1 MADLTI
7 TAANVAK
14 GTNAAVTSTYLA
26 GASITAG
33 QAVYLDTTTS
43 TMKLADADA
52 LASSA
57 AFGIALN
64 SAATGQP
71 IAVQRSGSIT
81 IGATV
86 ATGVAYYVSTTAGG
100 ICLESDLSTG
110 DFPHFLGF
118 ATSTTVID
126 LNPKAC
132 GVAKA

>member
-7 TAANVAK
+7 TAASVAK
-14 GTNAAVTSTYLA
+14 GTNASVVSSYLA

-33 QAVYLDTTTS
+33 QSVYLDSVTNTI
-43 TMKLADADA
+43 KLADADA

-57 AFGIALN
+57 AVGVALN
-64 SAATGQP
+64 NAASGQP
-71 IAVQRSGSIT
+71 IVYQRSGNIT
-81 IGATV
+81 IGSTV
-86 ATGVAYYVSTTAGG
+86 AVGVAYYVSTTAGG

-118 ATSTTVID
+118 ATSTTVIALD
-126 LNPKAC
+126 PKAC

>member
-52 LASSA
+52 LASSE
-57 AFGIALN
+57 AFGVALN

-118 ATSTTVID
+118 ATSTTVIALD
-126 LNPKAC
+126 PKAC

>member
-7 TAANVAK
+7 TAASVAA
-14 GTNAAVTSTYLA
+14 GANAALVNQYLA
-26 GASITAG
+26 GATITQG
-33 QAVYLDTTTS
+33 QAVYVDSTTNTV
-43 TMKLADADA
+43 KLADADA

-57 AFGIALN
+57 ATGIALN
-64 SAATGQP
+64 AASAGQP
-71 IAVQRSGSIT
+71 ITYQRYGNIT

-86 ATGVAYYVSTTAGG
+86 AVGVAYYVSTTAGA

-118 ATSTTVID
+118 ATSTTVIALD
-126 LNPKAC
+126 PKAC

>member
-7 TAANVAK
+7 TAANVAA
-14 GTNAAVTSTYLA
+14 GTNASKVNSYLA

-33 QAVYLDTTTS
+33 QAIYLDDATG
-43 TMKLADADA
+43 TMKLADADT
-52 LASSA
+52 LAASEA
-57 AFGIALN
+57 KGIALN
-64 SAATGQP
+64 SASTGQP
-71 IAVQRSGSIT
+71 ISYQRSGNIT

-86 ATGVAYYVSTTAGG
+86 AVGVAYYVSTTAGG

-118 ATSTTVID
+118 ATSTTVIALD
-126 LNPKAC
+126 PKAC

>member
-7 TAANVAK
+7 TAASVAA
-14 GTNAAVTSTYLA
+14 GTNASKVSSYLA

-33 QAVYLDTTTS
+33 DSVYLDASDNTI
-43 TMKLADADA
+43 KLADADA

-64 SAATGQP
+64 SASAGQP
-71 IAVQRSGSIT
+71 ITVQRSGNIT

-86 ATGVAYYVSTTAGG
+86 VTGKAYYVSTTAGK

-118 ATSTTVID
+118 ATSTTVIALD
-126 LNPKAC
+126 PKAC

>member
-14 GTNAAVTSTYLA
+14 GTNAAVVTSYLA

-33 QAVYLDTTTS
+33 QSVYLDSATNTI
-43 TMKLADADA
+43 KLADADA

-57 AFGIALN
+57 AVGVSLN
-64 SAATGQP
+64 AAASGQP
-71 IAVQRSGSIT
+71 ITDQRSGNIT

-86 ATGVAYYVSTTAGG
+86 AVGVAYYVSTTAGG
-100 ICLESDLSTG
+100 ICLESDLATG

-118 ATSTTVID
+118 ATSTTVIALD
-126 LNPKAC
+126 PKAC

>member
-1 MADLTI
+1 MADLSI
-7 TAANVAK
+7 TAASVAK
-14 GTNAAVTSTYLA
+14 GTNASVTSTYLA

-33 QAVYLDTTTS
+33 QAVYQDTTDS

-52 LASSA
+52 LLSSA
-57 AFGIALN
+57 AFGVALN
-64 SAATGQP
+64 SAASGQP
-71 IAVQRSGSIT
+71 IAVQRQGNIT

-86 ATGVAYYVSTTAGG
+86 VTGKAYYVSTTPGA

-118 ATSTTVID
+118 ATSTTVIALD
-126 LNPKAC
+126 PKAC

>member
-1 MADLTI
+1 MADLSI

-14 GTNAAVTSTYLA
+14 GANAAVVSSYLA

-33 QAVYLDTTTS
+33 QSVYLDATTGTI
-43 TMKLADADA
+43 KLADADA
-52 LASSA
+52 LASSDA
-57 AFGIALN
+57 VGVALN
-64 SAATGQP
+64 NAASGQP
-71 IAVQRSGSIT
+71 IVYQRSGNIT

-86 ATGVAYYVSTTAGG
+86 AVGVAYYVSTTAGG

-118 ATSTTVID
+118 ATSTTVIA
-126 LNPKAC
+126 LNPRAC

>member
-14 GTNAAVTSTYLA
+14 GTNARDTSSYLA
-26 GASITAG
+26 GAAITAG
-33 QAVYLDTTTS
+33 QSVYLDTATS
-43 TMKLADADA
+43 TIKLADADA
-52 LASSA
+52 LASSD

-64 SAATGQP
+64 SAASGQP
-71 IAVQRSGSIT
+71 ITVQRSGNIT

-86 ATGVAYYVSTTAGG
+86 AVGVAYYVSTTPGG
-100 ICLESDLSTG
+100 ICLESDLATG

-118 ATSTTVID
+118 ATSTTVIA
-126 LNPKAC
+126 LNPRAC